1 MYTPKFTSPP
11 VLTVSQIDN
20 YIRSVVQS
28 DPRLMNVI
36 VTGEITDMKSPF
48 SGAKHNYFMLKDSG
62 AVISAAMFIGD
73 ARRVVFRPENGLK
86 VICRGR
92 IDFYPPSGRLQLII
106 EDMQPDGI
114 GALSLAFEQM
124 KKRLEA
130 EGLFEK
136 EHKKPI
142 PKFPRTVGV
151 ITSPTG
157 AAVRD
162 IIHNLYK
169 RFPCVD
175 MILYPTLV
183 QGDAAPAQLVRAVQ
197 ELDASGLCDT
207 IIIGRGGGSIEELW
221 AFNDEKLARAVY
233 NCNTPIISA
242 VQAKHLTEIR
252 RMMDALSPQKSFDRY
267 DGKLRLLE
275 HRMQNAVDK
284 KLSKGEHAV
293 KSAAVKLESLNPIAV
308 LAHGYSIVES
318 DGKLIKSK
326 EQIGKGDKLTL
337 TFSDGKTTAVATGE

>member
-1 MYTPKFTSPP
+1 
-11 VLTVSQIDN
+11 
-20 YIRSVVQS
+20 
-28 DPRLMNVI
+28 
-36 VTGEITDMKSPF
+36 
-48 SGAKHNYFMLKDSG
+48 
-62 AVISAAMFIGD
+62 
-73 ARRVVFRPENGLK
+73 
-86 VICRGR
+86 
-92 IDFYPPSGRLQLII
+92 
-106 EDMQPDGI
+106 MQPDGI

-242 VQAKHLTEIR
+242 VGHEIDHTIR
-252 RMMDALSPQKSFDRY
+252 P
-267 DGKLRLLE
+267 RLPP
-275 HRMQNAVDK
+275 RFSRFPTGRI
-284 KLSKGEHAV
+284 SK
-293 KSAAVKLESLNPIAV
+293 
-308 LAHGYSIVES
+308 
-318 DGKLIKSK
+318 
-326 EQIGKGDKLTL
+326 QI
-337 TFSDGKTTAVATGE
+337 TTRSTKA